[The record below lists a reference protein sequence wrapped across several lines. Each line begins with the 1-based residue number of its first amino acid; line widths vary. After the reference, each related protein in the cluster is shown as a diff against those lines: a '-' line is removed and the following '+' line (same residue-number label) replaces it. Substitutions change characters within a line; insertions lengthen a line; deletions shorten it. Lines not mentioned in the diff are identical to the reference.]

1 MATDPNQPSF
11 SRGRKWTIGFNVTL
25 AVLVVLAVV
34 VMVNYLSSRYP
45 KRFYLSSN
53 TRIELSPR
61 TVSLLHSIT
70 NPVQVT
76 LYYDRDEPL
85 FGDVSE
91 LLREYHSTN
100 PKVTITTVDYLRDP
114 GAALELR
121 TKYNLGSSTNKN
133 WVIFDCDDRVQ
144 KVEGTVLA
152 QYTLEQVPNETARE
166 FRKRPV
172 AFNGEMMFTTAL
184 LGVINSKPLHAFF
197 LQGHG
202 EHLPDGSEMGFG
214 KFVSVLQANYVQ
226 VERLELLGTNT
237 VPLDCN
243 LLVIAGP
250 RDPIPQVEL
259 DRIEQYLNEGGRMF
273 VMFNVAATNRE
284 TGLEKIL
291 AKWGV
296 QVGDSTISDTEYTTA
311 GNDVIAFNF
320 SRHPA
325 VNPLTGSR
333 LQMILPRP
341 ISKLESNTAASDEDG
356 QVQEIAHSGPQ
367 SVLRNGDASQK
378 PQSYPLMVAVE
389 RAPAKAL
396 TQRGIT
402 RILVIGDSLFLGNI
416 KIESGANR
424 DFANYAANWLLER
437 NTLAQG
443 LGPRSVT
450 EFRLLIPEIQM
461 RNLQWILLAAVPGGI
476 LLLGGIVWLSRRK

>member
-1 MATDPNQPSF
+1 MATDPNPPSF
-11 SRGRKWTIGFNVTL
+11 SRGRKWTIGFNVVL
-25 AVLVVLAVV
+25 AVIVVLALA
-34 VMVNYLSSRYP
+34 VMMNYLSGRYF

-61 TVSLLHSIT
+61 TVNLLNSIT
-70 NPVQVT
+70 NKVQIT

-85 FGDVSE
+85 FSDVSE
-91 LLREYHSTN
+91 LLKEYHSTN
-100 PKVTITTVDYLRDP
+100 PKLIITAVDYLRDP
-114 GAALELR
+114 GAGLELR
-121 TKYNLGSSTNKN
+121 TKYNLGNSTNKN

-144 KVEGTVLA
+144 KVEGNMLA

-166 FRKRPV
+166 FRKKPV

-184 LGVINSKPLHAFF
+184 LGVINPKPLHAFF

-202 EHLPDGSEMGFG
+202 EHLPDTSEMGFG
-214 KFVSVLQANYVQ
+214 KFLSVLQRNFVQ

-237 VPLDCN
+237 VPLNCN
-243 LLVIAGP
+243 LLIIAGP
-250 RDPIPQVEL
+250 RDPIPQLEL
-259 DRIEQYLNEGGRMF
+259 DRIEQYLNEGGRLF
-273 VMFNVAATNRE
+273 AMFNVAATNRE

-296 QVGDSTISDTEYTTA
+296 QVGDSTVMDTEYTTK
-311 GNDVIAFNF
+311 GNDVIAFDF
-320 SRHPA
+320 TRHPA

-341 ISKLESNTAASDEDG
+341 ISKIESNTPAADDDG
-356 QVQEIAHSGPQ
+356 QVQEIAHSGPK
-367 SVLRNGDASQK
+367 SFLRNGDASQK
-378 PQSYPLMVAVE
+378 PQSYSLMVAVE
-389 RAPAKAL
+389 RAPTK
-396 TQRGIT
+396 TITERGIT
-402 RILVIGDSLFLGNI
+402 RILVIGDSLFLSNLQ
-416 KIESGANR
+416 IESGANR
-424 DFANYAANWLLER
+424 DFANYAGNWLLER

-450 EFRLLIPEIQM
+450 EFRLLIPAMQM

-476 LLLGGIVWLSRRK
+476 LLLGGVVWVSRRK

>member
-1 MATDPNQPSF
+1 
-11 SRGRKWTIGFNVTL
+11 
-25 AVLVVLAVV
+25 
-34 VMVNYLSSRYP
+34 
-45 KRFYLSSN
+45 
-53 TRIELSPR
+53 
-61 TVSLLHSIT
+61 
-70 NPVQVT
+70 
-76 LYYDRDEPL
+76 
-85 FGDVSE
+85 
-91 LLREYHSTN
+91 
-100 PKVTITTVDYLRDP
+100 
-114 GAALELR
+114 
-121 TKYNLGSSTNKN
+121 
-133 WVIFDCDDRVQ
+133 
-144 KVEGTVLA
+144 
-152 QYTLEQVPNETARE
+152 
-166 FRKRPV
+166 
-172 AFNGEMMFTTAL
+172 
-184 LGVINSKPLHAFF
+184 
-197 LQGHG
+197 
-202 EHLPDGSEMGFG
+202 
-214 KFVSVLQANYVQ
+214 